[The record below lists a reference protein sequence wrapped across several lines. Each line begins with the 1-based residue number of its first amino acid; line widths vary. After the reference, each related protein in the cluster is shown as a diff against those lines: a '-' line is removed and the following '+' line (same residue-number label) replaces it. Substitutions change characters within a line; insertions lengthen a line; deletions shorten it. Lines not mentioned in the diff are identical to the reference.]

1 MPEVIFFGVV
11 LSVILNFGESWRECF
26 EMSFLAARSVGEPR
40 LLWLLGR
47 SRETSWQVAGDENLR
62 GPEC

>member
-1 MPEVIFFGVV
+1 MVMT
-11 LSVILNFGESWRECF
+11 LILNFGESWRECF
-26 EMSFLAARSVGEPR
+26 EMSFLAARSVDEPR

>member
-1 MPEVIFFGVV
+1 
-11 LSVILNFGESWRECF
+11 
-26 EMSFLAARSVGEPR
+26 MSFLAAQSVVEPR

-47 SRETSWQVAGDENLR
+47 NRETSWQVAGDENLR